1 LNSNP
6 KKFGKKDP
14 NERGIR
20 CSVCYIFM
28 MMVKLG
34 KIGMKFEKTLFGI
47 KSLKNVN
54 QITSPNYPKLPLKI
68 NYYP

>member
-20 CSVCYIFM
+20 CSVCYIFV
-28 MMVKLG
+28 MMVKIG
-34 KIGMKFEKTLFGI
+34 KIGTKFEKTPF
-47 KSLKNVN
+47 SE
-54 QITSPNYPKLPLKI
+54 
-68 NYYP
+68 